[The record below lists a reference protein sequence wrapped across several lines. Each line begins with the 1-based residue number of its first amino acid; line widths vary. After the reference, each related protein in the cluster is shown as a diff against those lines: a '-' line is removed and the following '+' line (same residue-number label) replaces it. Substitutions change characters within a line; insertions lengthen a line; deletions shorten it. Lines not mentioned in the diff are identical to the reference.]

1 MSDSQTRLQSN
12 DPNLIENAPPR
23 ATVTGVRQFFSAAWK
38 LQVRERARI
47 REDIAQVPG
56 LMALLML
63 PRNGKRW
70 TKEERQDLRIKLKR
84 LPRLGLYLITA
95 AVPGTIVTLP
105 LLAWWLDR
113 RKRKRT

>member
-12 DPNLIENAPPR
+12 NPNLIENAPPR
-23 ATVTGVRQFFSAAWK
+23 TTMTGVRQFFSAAWK
-38 LQVRERARI
+38 LQERERARM
-47 REDIAQVPG
+47 REEIAQVPG

-63 PRNGKRW
+63 SRNGKRW
-70 TKEERQDLRIKLKR
+70 TKAERQDLRVKLKL
-84 LPRLGLYLITA
+84 LPRLGLYLITV

-105 LLAWWLDR
+105 LLAWWLDL